1 MSPVFRFYYNSRQTT
16 WNGSI
21 KTFMNYTKDKQ
32 IHMMYALECA
42 PFHIREEV
50 RSKVQLWGTGE
61 NQESSDM
68 MAFLRTGQNAKP
80 PPEISIVSCL
90 LSKIRGESCPICF
103 EEMDNMEEMVVATS
117 CRHVFCKSCIVR
129 WATKSKTCPVCRGST
144 EKTLIHL
151 GDRDMEKANE
161 IYTQTA
167 SNSKEDIQ
175 TKSNDNNTMGLSERI
190 MRELDIV

>member
-1 MSPVFRFYYNSRQTT
+1 MAPVFKFFYNSRQTS

-21 KTFMNYTKDKQ
+21 KTFMSYPKEKQ
-32 IHMMYALECA
+32 IHLMYALECA
-42 PFHIREEV
+42 PFHVKEQV
-50 RSKVQLWGTGE
+50 RGKVRLWGDN
-61 NQESSDM
+61 NQESDDM
-68 MAFLRTGQNAKP
+68 MTFLRTGQNVKP

-90 LSKIRGESCPICF
+90 LSKIRGDTCPICF
-103 EEMDNMEEMVVATS
+103 EAMTNLEDMVVATS
-117 CRHVFCKSCIVR
+117 CRHVFCKSCIIQ

-161 IYTQTA
+161 IYDHRE
-167 SNSKEDIQ
+167 NSTDIKQ
-175 TKSNDNNTMGLSERI
+175 DLSPNPCLSERI